1 MKQQHAIKQN
11 FFYQPPLLTK
21 MKKQVRFRERVLVYP
36 CSDESS
42 SYRILDNNNSNNNN
56 KDERITETTRRR
68 MQTNVCCET
77 NNVVVKEDVM
87 CKTVSSNEQRHY
99 YRRCL
104 SAPEQLQ
111 KQQIHKHDDDPRG
124 LFAVSPL
131 LLDRSDAFLSPSAS
145 PSSSSVSQKQIGKLS
160 LTLSSNTTTATAD
173 IAATAASTPP
183 VKLSEGLRQPL
194 LVELLERKENNSI
207 NNNVTHF
214 PVHKK
219 SAESINTTTVPIIH
233 VAENN
238 DDPCRIRP
246 LVGHTSS
253 QHHPHPHDRRR
264 RPNDTPP
271 VMPVRKPFSTS
282 KSKSTTGMA
291 LFESTVLQSKIKNK
305 RKR

>member
-1 MKQQHAIKQN
+1 MEQQHAIEQN

-42 SYRILDNNNSNNNN
+42 SYRILDDNNSNNNN

-87 CKTVSSNEQRHY
+87 CKRVSGNEQRH

-111 KQQIHKHDDDPRG
+111 HDDDPRG
-124 LFAVSPL
+124 FFTVSPL
-131 LLDRSDAFLSPSAS
+131 LLDRSGAFLSPSAS
-145 PSSSSVSQKQIGKLS
+145 PSSSSVSHKQIGKLS

-173 IAATAASTPP
+173 ISATAASTLPT
-183 VKLSEGLRQPL
+183 KLSEGLHQLL
-194 LVELLERKENNSI
+194 LVELLARKENNKI
-207 NNNVTHF
+207 NNIITHF
-214 PVHKK
+214 PD
-219 SAESINTTTVPIIH
+219 SI
-233 VAENN
+233 NN

-246 LVGHTSS
+246 LVDHTSS
-253 QHHPHPHDRRR
+253 QHHPHPHPHHRRR

-282 KSKSTTGMA
+282 KSRSTTGMA